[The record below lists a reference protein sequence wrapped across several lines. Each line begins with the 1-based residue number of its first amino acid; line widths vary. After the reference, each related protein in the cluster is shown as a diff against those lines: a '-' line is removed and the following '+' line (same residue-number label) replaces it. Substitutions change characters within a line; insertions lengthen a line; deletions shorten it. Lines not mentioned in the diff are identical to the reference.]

1 MVKVTET
8 YFNEEELFIISNSLI
23 SAIANCEKALTLVND
38 NGSVRAIQGEMKSLS
53 KLNERVC
60 TLNRLLYGEELHEE
74 V

>member
-1 MVKVTET
+1 MVKVTDT
-8 YFNEEELFIISNSLI
+8 YFNEEELFIMSNALI

-38 NGSVRAIQGEMKSLS
+38 NGSVQAINKEMKTLS

-60 TLNRLLYGEELHEE
+60 TLNRLLYGEELREE